1 MLNEKELAFLKKLWM
16 GAEIRMQAMGRIL
29 AGKKEGGVQKT
40 SLSFGDLE
48 LNIEKKDKDG
58 NIVHTQN
65 IKTDGKGKILK
76 NKTWNKGGKING

>member
-29 AGKKEGGVQKT
+29 AGKKEERGAMKT
-40 SLSFGDLE
+40 SLSFGNLE

-58 NIVHTQN
+58 NIVHIQN

-76 NKTWNKGGKING
+76 NKTWNKE